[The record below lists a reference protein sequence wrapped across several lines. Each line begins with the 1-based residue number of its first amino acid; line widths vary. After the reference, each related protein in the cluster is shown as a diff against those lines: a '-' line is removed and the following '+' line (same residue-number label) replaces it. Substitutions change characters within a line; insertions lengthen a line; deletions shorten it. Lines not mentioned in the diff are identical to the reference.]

1 MTALPFDRAYCAAE
15 QGKAHGEHCSCRLLA
30 YATGA
35 SDASIDYR
43 FCRRVLQ
50 SRWDMHCDH
59 LPDRVQAQAP
69 AVAFDHDAR
78 DPLHA
83 TLLVNLYVH
92 DA

>member
-1 MTALPFDRAYCAAE
+1 MIAVLVDHAHCAAE
-15 QGKAHGEHCSCRLLA
+15 RGTTHGEHCSCRLLA

-43 FCRRVLQ
+43 YCRRVLQ

-59 LPDRVQAQAP
+59 LPDRVQAQTQ
-69 AVAFDHDAR
+69 AVAFDHDGR
-78 DPLHA
+78 DPVHA
-83 TLLVNLYVH
+83 ALLVYLHVR